1 MSEPLAHAS
10 AQALTDWAI
19 ACLRHF
25 DLPEDDA
32 RCLAESLVQTSLWG
46 IDSHGIARLTH
57 YLNRLTHGSI
67 QARPN
72 IVVTRSG
79 PGTAQ
84 VAGDRGLGIVVAH
97 RANRVAIE
105 LARENGIGAV
115 GVSDSSHCGAVG
127 LYSRVAAREGLIG
140 MAFTHSDKIAA
151 PFGGHRPFLGTNP
164 ISLAFPRAATIA
176 EPPQDRGA
184 PLGGPARSAVGASSF
199 AEPVCLDMATT
210 SIPWNRVMNAR
221 REGAAITPGVA
232 VDSDGH
238 DTTDAQTANALR
250 PLGGPDYGHKGYGL
264 ALIVE
269 LLCGPLN
276 GNPYGPQIGPM
287 YAELERPRRIGAFFV
302 AIDPQRFAGGPMFA
316 ATVEHMARALAD
328 EPGAP
333 RLPGDPELAAQ
344 ARRRVEG
351 IPIEP
356 GLAAEMRSWS
366 ARLGLASPL

>member
-1 MSEPLAHAS
+1 MSGAGVLNVGAAV
-10 AQALTDWAI
+10 LTDWAI

-25 DLPEDDA
+25 ELPEDDA

-67 QARPN
+67 RARPE

-97 RANRVAIE
+97 RANRLAIE

-164 ISLAFPRAATIA
+164 ISLAFPR
-176 EPPQDRGA
+176 EG
-184 PLGGPARSAVGASSF
+184 S
-199 AEPVCLDMATT
+199 EPVCLDMATT

-221 REGAAITPGVA
+221 REGAAIAPGVA
-232 VDSDGH
+232 VDGQGG
-238 DTTDAQTANALR
+238 DTTDAQAANALR

-302 AIDPQRFAGGPMFA
+302 AIDPMRFAGGPMFA
-316 ATVEHMARALAD
+316 ATVEHMARALAA

-333 RLPGDPELAAQ
+333 RMPGDPELAAQ
-344 ARRRVEG
+344 AKRRVEG

-356 GLAAEMRSWS
+356 GLTAEMRAWS
-366 ARLGLASPL
+366 SRLGVASPL

>member
-1 MSEPLAHAS
+1 MSEDVVKVGAAP
-10 AQALTDWAI
+10 LTDWAI
-19 ACLRHF
+19 ACLCHF
-25 DLPEDDA
+25 QLPEDDA

-67 QARPN
+67 QARPD

-151 PFGGHRPFLGTNP
+151 PFGGHQPFLGTNP
-164 ISLAFPRAATIA
+164 ISLAFPR
-176 EPPQDRGA
+176 QG
-184 PLGGPARSAVGASSF
+184 S
-199 AEPVCLDMATT
+199 EPVCLDMATT

-221 REGAAITPGVA
+221 REGAAIAPGVA
-232 VDSDGH
+232 VDSAGH

-302 AIDPQRFAGGPMFA
+302 AIDPMRFAGGPMFA

-333 RLPGDPELAAQ
+333 RMPGDPELEAQ
-344 ARRRVEG
+344 AKRRVEG

-356 GLAAEMRSWS
+356 GLAAEMRAWS
-366 ARLGLASPL
+366 TRLGVASPL

>member
-1 MSEPLAHAS
+1 MSEDVRNVGAA
-10 AQALTDWAI
+10 ALTDWAI
-19 ACLRHF
+19 ACLRRF

-32 RCLAESLVQTSLWG
+32 RCLADSLVQTSLWG

-67 QARPN
+67 QAKPN
-72 IVVTRSG
+72 IVVTHSG

-105 LARENGIGAV
+105 IARENGLAAV

-151 PFGGHRPFLGTNP
+151 PHGGHRPFLGTNP
-164 ISLAFPRAATIA
+164 ISMAFPR
-176 EPPQDRGA
+176 E
-184 PLGGPARSAVGASSF
+184 GG
-199 AEPVCLDMATT
+199 EPVCLDMATT

-221 REGAAITPGVA
+221 REGAAIAPGVA
-232 VDSDGH
+232 VDGDGH

-250 PLGGPDYGHKGYGL
+250 PLGGLDYGHKGYGL

-302 AIDPQRFAGGPMFA
+302 VLDPSRFAGGPMFA
-316 ATVEHMARALAD
+316 TAVEQMARALAA

-333 RLPGDPELAAQ
+333 KMPGDPEYAAE
-344 ARRRVEG
+344 ARRRIEG

-366 ARLGLASPL
+366 TRLGVASPL

>member
-1 MSEPLAHAS
+1 MSGSGVVNVS
-10 AQALTDWAI
+10 AAALTDWAI

-32 RCLAESLVQTSLWG
+32 RCLADSLVRTSLWG

-67 QARPN
+67 KARPD

-97 RANRVAIE
+97 RANRIAIE
-105 LARENGIGAV
+105 IARENGIGAV

-127 LYSRVAAREGLIG
+127 LYSRIAAREGLIG

-151 PFGGHRPFLGTNP
+151 PHGGHRPFLGTNP
-164 ISLAFPRAATIA
+164 ISMAFPR
-176 EPPQDRGA
+176 E
-184 PLGGPARSAVGASSF
+184 GG
-199 AEPVCLDMATT
+199 EPVCLDMATT

-221 REGAAITPGVA
+221 REGAAIAPGVA
-232 VDSDGH
+232 VDMDGR

-287 YAELERPRRIGAFFV
+287 YAELERPRHIGAFFV
-302 AIDPQRFAGGPMFA
+302 VLDPNRFAGGPGFA
-316 ATVEHMARALAD
+316 ATVEHMARALAA

-333 RLPGDPELAAQ
+333 RMPGDPELAAQ
-344 ARRRVEG
+344 ARRRIEG

-356 GLAAEMRSWS
+356 GLADEMRSWS
-366 ARLGLASPL
+366 ARLGVASPL

>member
-1 MSEPLAHAS
+1 MSAGVVNVGAV
-10 AQALTDWAI
+10 ALTDWAI
-19 ACLRHF
+19 ACLRRF
-25 DLPEDDA
+25 DLPDDDA
-32 RCLAESLVQTSLWG
+32 RCLADSLVQTSLWG

-57 YLNRLTHGSI
+57 YLNRLAHGSVR
-67 QARPN
+67 ARPQ
-72 IVVTRSG
+72 IGVTRTG

-84 VAGDRGLGIVVAH
+84 VAGDQGLGIVVAH

-105 LARENGIGAV
+105 IARENGIGAV

-164 ISLAFPRAATIA
+164 ISMAFPR
-176 EPPQDRGA
+176 EG
-184 PLGGPARSAVGASSF
+184 

-210 SIPWNRVMNAR
+210 AIPWNRVMNAR
-221 REGAAITPGVA
+221 REGAAIAPGVA
-232 VDSDGH
+232 VDMDGH
-238 DTTDAQTANALR
+238 DTTDAHTANALR

-276 GNPYGPQIGPM
+276 GNRWGPQIGPM
-287 YAELERPRRIGAFFV
+287 YAELERPRHIGAFFV
-302 AIDPQRFAGGPMFA
+302 VLDPMRFAGGPMFA
-316 ATVEHMARALAD
+316 ATVEQMARALAA

-333 RLPGDPELAAQ
+333 RMPGDPELAAQ
-344 ARRRVEG
+344 ARRRIEG

-356 GLAAEMRSWS
+356 SLADEMRSWS
-366 ARLGLASPL
+366 ARLGVASPL

>member
-1 MSEPLAHAS
+1 MKLAAETLS
-10 AQALTDWAI
+10 AWAI
-19 ACLRHF
+19 ECLQRSRVS
-25 DLPEDDA
+25 EADA
-32 RCLAESLVQTSLWG
+32 HCLAESLVQTSLWG

-67 QARPN
+67 RARPE

-97 RANRVAIE
+97 RANRLAIE

-164 ISLAFPRAATIA
+164 ISLAFPR
-176 EPPQDRGA
+176 EG
-184 PLGGPARSAVGASSF
+184 S
-199 AEPVCLDMATT
+199 EPVCLDMATT

-221 REGAAITPGVA
+221 REGAAIAPGVA
-232 VDSDGH
+232 VDGEGG
-238 DTTDAQTANALR
+238 DTTDAQAANALR

-302 AIDPQRFAGGPMFA
+302 AIDPMRFAGGPMFA
-316 ATVEHMARALAD
+316 ATVEHLARALAA

-333 RLPGDPELAAQ
+333 RMPGDPELAAQ
-344 ARRRVEG
+344 AKRRVEG

-356 GLAAEMRSWS
+356 GLAAEMRAWS
-366 ARLGLASPL
+366 SRLGVASPL

>member
-1 MSEPLAHAS
+1 MSETVFHAS
-10 AQALTDWAI
+10 AEALTGWAI

-25 DLPEDDA
+25 ELPEDDA
-32 RCLAESLVQTSLWG
+32 HCLAESLVQTSLWG

-67 QARPN
+67 QARPQ

-97 RANRVAIE
+97 LANRVAIE

-164 ISLAFPRAATIA
+164 ISLAFPREA
-176 EPPQDRGA
+176 G
-184 PLGGPARSAVGASSF
+184 
-199 AEPVCLDMATT
+199 EPVCLDMATT
-210 SIPWNRVMNAR
+210 SIPWNRVINAR
-221 REGAAITPGVA
+221 REGAAIAPGVA
-232 VDSDGH
+232 VDGEGR
-238 DTTDAQTANALR
+238 DTTDAQAANALR

-276 GNPYGPQIGPM
+276 GNPYGPLIGPM
-287 YAELERPRRIGAFFV
+287 YAELERPRHIGAFFV
-302 AIDPQRFAGGPMFA
+302 AIDPRRFAGGPMFA

-333 RLPGDPELAAQ
+333 RMPGDPELAAQ
-344 ARRRVEG
+344 AKRRVEG

-356 GLAAEMRSWS
+356 GLAAEMRAWS
-366 ARLGLASPL
+366 TRLGVASPL

>member
-1 MSEPLAHAS
+1 MSGAGVLNVGAAV
-10 AQALTDWAI
+10 LTDWAI

-25 DLPEDDA
+25 ELPEDDA
-32 RCLAESLVQTSLWG
+32 RCLAELVQTAGG

-67 QARPN
+67 QARPE

-97 RANRVAIE
+97 RANRLAIE

-164 ISLAFPRAATIA
+164 ISLAFPR
-176 EPPQDRGA
+176 EG
-184 PLGGPARSAVGASSF
+184 S
-199 AEPVCLDMATT
+199 EPVCLDMATT

-221 REGAAITPGVA
+221 REGAAIAPGVA
-232 VDSDGH
+232 VDGEGG
-238 DTTDAQTANALR
+238 DTTDAQAANALR

-302 AIDPQRFAGGPMFA
+302 AIDPMRFAGGPMFA
-316 ATVEHMARALAD
+316 ATVEHMARALAA

-333 RLPGDPELAAQ
+333 RMPGDPELEAQ
-344 ARRRVEG
+344 AKRRVEG

-356 GLAAEMRSWS
+356 GLAAEMRAWS
-366 ARLGLASPL
+366 TRLGVASPL

>member
-1 MSEPLAHAS
+1 MSEPLLHAS
-10 AQALTDWAI
+10 AEVLTEWAI
-19 ACLRHF
+19 DCLRRF
-25 DLPEDDA
+25 DLPNDDA

-67 QARPN
+67 RARPD

-79 PGTAQ
+79 PGTAK

-97 RANRVAIE
+97 RANRMAIE

-164 ISLAFPRAATIA
+164 ISLAFPR
-176 EPPQDRGA
+176 EG
-184 PLGGPARSAVGASSF
+184 S
-199 AEPVCLDMATT
+199 EPVCLDMATT

-221 REGAAITPGVA
+221 REGAAIAPGVA
-232 VDSDGH
+232 VDSEGH

-287 YAELERPRRIGAFFV
+287 YAELARPRRIGAFFV
-302 AIDPQRFAGGPMFA
+302 AIDPMRFAGGPMFA
-316 ATVEHMARALAD
+316 TTVEHMARALAA

-333 RLPGDPELAAQ
+333 LMPGDPELAAQ
-344 ARRRVEG
+344 DRRRAEG

-356 GLAAEMRSWS
+356 GLAAEMRAWS
-366 ARLGLASPL
+366 TRLGVASPL

>member
-1 MSEPLAHAS
+1 MSGGAGALNVGAAV
-10 AQALTDWAI
+10 LTDWAI

-67 QARPN
+67 QARPE

-84 VAGDRGLGIVVAH
+84 VAGDRGLGHVVAH
-97 RANRVAIE
+97 RANRLAIE

-164 ISLAFPRAATIA
+164 ISLAFPR
-176 EPPQDRGA
+176 EG
-184 PLGGPARSAVGASSF
+184 S
-199 AEPVCLDMATT
+199 EPVCLDMATT

-221 REGAAITPGVA
+221 REGAAIAPGVA
-232 VDSDGH
+232 VDGEGG
-238 DTTDAQTANALR
+238 DTTDAQAANALR

-302 AIDPQRFAGGPMFA
+302 AIDPMRFAGGPMFA
-316 ATVEHMARALAD
+316 ATVEHMARALAA

-333 RLPGDPELAAQ
+333 RMPGDPELAAQ
-344 ARRRVEG
+344 AKRRVEG

-356 GLAAEMRSWS
+356 GLTAEMRAWS
-366 ARLGLASPL
+366 SRLGVASPL

>member
-1 MSEPLAHAS
+1 MSEPLLHAG
-10 AQALTDWAI
+10 AQALTAWAL

-25 DLPEDDA
+25 ELPEADA

-67 QARPN
+67 QAKPN

-164 ISLAFPRAATIA
+164 ISLAFPR
-176 EPPQDRGA
+176 EG
-184 PLGGPARSAVGASSF
+184 S
-199 AEPVCLDMATT
+199 EPVCLDMATT

-221 REGAAITPGVA
+221 REGAAIAPGVA
-232 VDSDGH
+232 VDSEGH

-316 ATVEHMARALAD
+316 TTVEQMARALAA

-333 RLPGDPELAAQ
+333 LMPGDPELAAQ
-344 ARRRVEG
+344 AKRRIEG

-366 ARLGLASPL
+366 TRLGVASPL